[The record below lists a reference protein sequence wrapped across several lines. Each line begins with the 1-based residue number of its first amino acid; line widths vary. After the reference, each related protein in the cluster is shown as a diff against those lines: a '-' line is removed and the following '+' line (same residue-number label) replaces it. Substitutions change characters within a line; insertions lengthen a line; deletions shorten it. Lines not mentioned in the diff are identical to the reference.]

1 MCHISCTST
10 IQSNRLQLLTD
21 MIAIDTTDGKEAAL
35 AEWLASRLGAAGIQ
49 AKLQPVE
56 GSRCNLVATLP
67 GRMKGHRLILTSHLD
82 TVPIGAG
89 WTKDPFTSVIEDGKL
104 YGRGA
109 SDTKSSLAAMA
120 AALIELAESRAV
132 PEYDIVL
139 LGTAGEEKDMAGA
152 RAFVAGGGMADAG
165 CLVVGEPTNQLG
177 QAGCV
182 EVVNTTKGCLPIA
195 LRTKGLSSHGAQP
208 SEGVNAVLLMTEY
221 LHWLSTHPPFA
232 GFGPDPD
239 HGLPTWAPTVIKGGQ
254 VFNMIPAACEAFLD
268 TRPIPGMSEADT
280 VRPFFDAAAS
290 LWGDDWKNCIDI
302 TSRFFLPPLRCPIHH
317 PVLQQALAVAA
328 SCGFTSHIRRFF
340 GASDVSYLCVNPD
353 MPFFLFG
360 PGIESQAHKADEFLW
375 VSDYLAAVDF
385 YKAFSEKIFGLRT
398 I

>member
-1 MCHISCTST
+1 MNHNSFTSNR
-10 IQSNRLQLLTD
+10 QANRLQMLTD

-35 AEWLASRLGAAGIQ
+35 AEWLAARLSAAGIQ
-49 AKLQPVE
+49 AELQPVE

-67 GRMKGHRLILTSHLD
+67 GRIKGGRRIFNAHLD
-82 TVPIGAG
+82 TVPVGEG
-89 WTKDPFTSVIEDGKL
+89 WTKDPFTAVIENGKL

-109 SDTKSSLAAMA
+109 SDTKSCLAAMA

-132 PEYDIVL
+132 PEHDIVL

-152 RAFVAGGGMADAG
+152 RAFVASGGMADAG

-177 QAGCV
+177 QVGCI

-221 LHWLSTHPPFA
+221 LHWLNRHPPFA
-232 GFGPDPD
+232 GVGPDPD
-239 HGLPTWAPTVIKGGQ
+239 HGLPTWAPTVIQGGQ

-280 VRPFFDAAAS
+280 VRPFFNAAAS
-290 LWGDDWKNCIDI
+290 LWGDDWRSFIDI
-302 TSRFFLPPLRCPIHH
+302 TSRFFLPPLRCAAHH

-353 MPFFLFG
+353 IPFFLFG